1 MMRDRLGLGTVW
13 GDILRSD
20 QIYSIIE
27 CMIVKK
33 SGIIQVLKS
42 VSKKTLVSW
51 ICSILILVEFS
62 VVVCSV
68 NQYYVKKLHDINQTP
83 IDSNQTIFVS
93 GDLNLSL
100 KLL

>member
-1 MMRDRLGLGTVW
+1 
-13 GDILRSD
+13 
-20 QIYSIIE
+20 
-27 CMIVKK
+27 MIVKK
-33 SGIIQVLKS
+33 NSGIIQVLKS

-68 NQYYVKKLHDINQTP
+68 NQYYAKKYQDINQTP

-93 GDLNLSL
+93 GEISDINLSL
-100 KLL
+100 ILP